1 MSTTIKPTVGRIV
14 WFNPAASDNIARQGF
29 SPLAAIIACV
39 WSDTCV
45 NLAVFDANGNQHS
58 RTSVLLVSDDMP
70 APTENYAEWM
80 PYQKGQAAKTE
91 ALESK
96 SASSHTASAAP
107 EGDALVKA
115 MVDRFLGWKL
125 PHDFAPDAGIS
136 FSPSVKSD
144 NPHWPTGTNL
154 LHAGQALEM
163 FKHCLGLPDTK
174 IESKDYAD
182 GTTATGVSPLPD
194 NSPAEQHAIEHEIQ
208 ANGLIAPCITPA
220 DIEAN
225 IVSENYFS
233 AADGVMGASKRDHSL
248 LEEYVT
254 YPGSPLSLLTFCV
267 LVLRNGTKIVGINYG
282 PVSPSN
288 FDAAKGREESRKAA
302 IEQIWPLMGY
312 ELRTALAN
320 NSSKVNS

>member
-58 RTSVLLVSDDMP
+58 RTSVLLVSDDMR

-91 ALESK
+91 ALGSRH
-96 SASSHTASAAP
+96 ANSHAASAEP

-125 PHDFAPDAGIS
+125 PHDFAPDSGIS

-154 LHAGQALEM
+154 LHAGQAQEM

-194 NSPAEQHAIEHEIQ
+194 NSPAEQHAIEHAIQ

-225 IVSENYFS
+225 IASEYYFT
-233 AADGVMGASKRDHSL
+233 AQDGVDGMYSHGAPQNKAL
-248 LEEYVT
+248 K
-254 YPGSPLSLLTFCV
+254 LLTFCV
-267 LVLRNGTKIVGINYG
+267 IVLRNETKIVGINYG

-320 NSSKVNS
+320 NSSKGNS